1 MLIEVT
7 NRIYDLIEGKVSVKY
22 GIQRNKYQ
30 RYLLDPEVTP
40 PSNISKDHYYVKW
53 GFSTPVEGVPY
64 NQYDPMRLMKINFT
78 VTLLVPVTGITGKA
92 TENSLHDLIK
102 KYNQDIRDIIECL
115 SFGENYG
122 DLSSQMISVVSMED
136 VTVSMENNVLFI
148 EIPFQTQQYIVTGI
162 DSSWLPSQI
171 ANLKAW
177 YRSDDVTL
185 VSNTVSQLNDKSG
198 NDLHAT
204 QTTAANRPDYS
215 TSGGLKNLP
224 YFSTTES
231 YSTGT
236 GLLAGTTG
244 TWNFLHDGTGATV
257 FVVAKTT
264 GLYWLWLLGTHAN
277 SISEIGYSI
286 SSTSDPGNVFSR
298 NIGNGSGIASG
309 FGLNSFII
317 DPSKYH
323 KWITTFK
330 TAPNYED
337 AFWMKVDNKQLG
349 TPVIRTPSTSNSGQ
363 LGIGFGGSG
372 LYPAASQF
380 HEIIIFNRKL
390 TSDEI
395 RQIETYLYNRYGI

>member
-22 GIQRNKYQ
+22 GVQRNKYQ

-78 VTLLVPVTGITGKA
+78 VTLLVPVTGMTGKA

-177 YRSDDVTL
+177 YRSDDVVL
-185 VSNTVSQLNDKSG
+185 VSNKVSQLNDKSG
-198 NDLHAT
+198 NGLHAT
-204 QTTAANRPDYS
+204 QTTAANRPPYS
-215 TSGGLKNLP
+215 TTGGLKNLP

-231 YSTGT
+231 FSTGI

-244 TWNFLHDGTGATV
+244 TWNFLHDGSGATV
-257 FVVAKTT
+257 FLVAKTT
-264 GLYWLWLLGTHAN
+264 GVYWLWLLGTHQN
-277 SISEIGYSI
+277 SVSEIGYSI
-286 SSTSDPGNVFSR
+286 SSTSDPGNVFSC

-395 RQIETYLYNRYGI
+395 RQVETYLYNRYGI

>member
-22 GIQRNKYQ
+22 GVQRNKYQ

-40 PSNISKDHYYVKW
+40 PSNISKDHYYLKW

-78 VTLLVPVTGITGKA
+78 VTLLVPVTGITGKT

-122 DLSSQMISVVSMED
+122 DLSSQMISVISMDD
-136 VTVSMENNVLFI
+136 VTASVENNILFI

-185 VSNTVSQLNDKSG
+185 VSNKVSQLNDKSG
-198 NDLHAT
+198 NGLHAT
-204 QTTAANRPDYS
+204 QATAGNRPAYS
-215 TSGGLKNLP
+215 ATGGLKNLP
-224 YFSTTES
+224 YFSTNES

-264 GLYWLWLLGTHAN
+264 GLYWFWLLGTHAN

-286 SSTSDPGNVFSR
+286 SSTSDPGNVFSC
-298 NIGNGSGIASG
+298 NVGNGSGTVAG
-309 FGLNSFII
+309 FGLNSFVI

-330 TAPNYED
+330 IAPSYED
-337 AFWMKVDNKQLG
+337 SFWMKIDNKQLG
-349 TPVIRTPSTSNSGQ
+349 TPIIRTQSTSNSGQ
-363 LGIGFGGSG
+363 LGIGFGGTG
-372 LYPAASQF
+372 LYPATSQF

-395 RQIETYLYNRYGI
+395 RQVEAYLYNRYGI